1 MFQNPSPHQD
11 RASGSLES
19 GIQGEYDL
27 DLKEI
32 IHEAWEL
39 QKGNKTTIWTALIIT
54 GVMTVISFFLL
65 AQALGLD
72 IEEASETDDLMTSL
86 VLQLGMTA
94 LVVPLTT
101 GLFMMVIKIR
111 AGVEATPKEV
121 FNYFDHTPKLIIWA
135 MLQSLLTNI
144 GLILLILPGVYLA
157 VAYQLSLPVMIE
169 KKLNPWRALE
179 ASRKAITTQWLTFF
193 TVTLCLG
200 LIAFFASITIIGIVF
215 ALPWYLCTMAIIYHR
230 VFGYG
235 DEQARPSQETVQ
247 PYKPIVPPT
256 IAGVSEWAGT
266 PNNEPIVKADPEPY
280 REVLPPEIKPE
291 PEPEPGSDNTT
302 EDESEK

>member
-1 MFQNPSPHQD
+1 MFQDPSHS
-11 RASGSLES
+11 RTGGSLES
-19 GIQGEYDL
+19 GIQGDYEL
-27 DLKEI
+27 DLPEI
-32 IHEAWEL
+32 IQEAWEL

-72 IEEASETDDLMTSL
+72 IEEASETDDFMTSM

-101 GLFMMVIKIR
+101 GLLMMVIKLK

-121 FNYFDHTPKLIIWA
+121 FNYFDHTPQLIIWA
-135 MLQSLLTNI
+135 MLQSLITNI

-179 ASRKAITTQWLTFF
+179 ASRKAITTQWFHFF
-193 TVTLCLG
+193 TVSLALG
-200 LIAFFASITIIGIVF
+200 LIAFFASLTIVGIVF
-215 ALPWYLCTMAIIYHR
+215 ALPWYLCSMAIIYHR

-235 DEQARPSQETVQ
+235 DEQASQTEQPVQ
-247 PYKPIVPPT
+247 AYKPIVPPK
-256 IAGVSEWAGT
+256 ISGISEWDGT
-266 PNNEPIVKADPEPY
+266 PNNEPIVKEEPEPY

-291 PEPEPGSDNTT
+291 PEPEPGSDDST
-302 EDESEK
+302 EGESEK